1 MGVKYHEISASIP
14 NKHFSCKEVFHL
26 KRIASVEAENFQRHI
41 GESTLSVVRI
51 KVHQDENDIIR
62 RLLRKNHLS
71 KNRIDLNRD
80 NRPIS

>member
-1 MGVKYHEISASIP
+1 
-14 NKHFSCKEVFHL
+14 
-26 KRIASVEAENFQRHI
+26 
-41 GESTLSVVRI
+41 VRI

-80 NRPIS
+80 NRPISNIRSYLTFC